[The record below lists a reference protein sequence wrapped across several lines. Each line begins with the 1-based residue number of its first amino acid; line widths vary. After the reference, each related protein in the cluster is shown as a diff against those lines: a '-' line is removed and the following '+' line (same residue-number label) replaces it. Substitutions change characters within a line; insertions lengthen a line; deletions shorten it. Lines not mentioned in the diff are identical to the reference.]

1 MSHYLGVDGG
11 GTKTA
16 FVLADE
22 TGTPLA
28 EVTGPGTYYFPVGI
42 DLVERVL
49 RDGVARVTA
58 QAGVQVET
66 IDRAFV
72 ALPGHGEASGD
83 IAELDAITR
92 RVLGHDRFD
101 VGNDAVA
108 GWAGSLG
115 GVDGIN
121 IVAGTGSIAYGEWR
135 GAAHRA
141 GGWSEVFGDEGSAYW
156 VAVRGLNAFSRM
168 SDGRRTSGPLHAAIR
183 QRVGAATDLDVI
195 GVVVDGWGAKRDR
208 IASLAP
214 AVTEAARAGDTAAQA
229 IVRDAGAE
237 LAALVGAVRAGL
249 GVAAGETLPV
259 SYSGGMFSDP
269 GIRAA
274 FEAAL
279 PPDSELREP
288 VAGPALGAALYAR
301 RRAEV
306 LGHTASA
313 SDR

>member
-1 MSHYLGVDGG
+1 MGVYLGVDGG

-16 FVLADE
+16 FVLADDA
-22 TGTPLA
+22 GAVLA
-28 EVTGPGTYYFPVGI
+28 ESTGPSAYYFATGI

-49 RDGVARVTA
+49 EDGVAAVTRS
-58 QAGVQVET
+58 AGIDRAA

-72 ALPGHGEASGD
+72 ALPGHGEASTD
-83 IAELDAITR
+83 VPALDAIAG
-92 RVLGHDRFD
+92 RVLGHDRYD

-115 GVDGIN
+115 GADGIN

-168 SDGRRTSGPLHAAIR
+168 SDGRLPTGPLHAAIR
-183 QRVGAATDLDVI
+183 DRVEAATDLDVI

-208 IASLAP
+208 IAALAP
-214 AVTEAARAGDTAAQA
+214 AVTGAAESGDRAAQA
-229 IVRDAGAE
+229 IVDDAGAE
-237 LAALVGAVRAGL
+237 LAALVAAVRAGL
-249 GVAAGETLPV
+249 GVEPGETVPV
-259 SYSGGMFSDP
+259 SYSGGMFRAP

-279 PPDSELREP
+279 PSGSDLREP
-288 VAGPALGAALYAR
+288 IAGPALGAALYAR
-301 RRAEV
+301 RRARTT
-306 LGHTASA
+306 HA
-313 SDR
+313 

>member
-1 MSHYLGVDGG
+1 MGLYLGVDGG

-16 FVLADE
+16 FVLADDAGE
-22 TGTPLA
+22 VVA
-28 EVTGPGTYYFPVGI
+28 ESAGPSAYYFAAGI
-42 DLVERVL
+42 DLVQRVL

-58 QAGVQVET
+58 AAGVDVAA

-72 ALPGHGEASGD
+72 ALPGHGEASAD
-83 IAELDAITR
+83 VRALDAIAG
-92 RVLGHDRFD
+92 RVLGHARYD

-115 GVDGIN
+115 GADGVN

-168 SDGRRTSGPLHAAIR
+168 SDGRLPSGPLHAAIR
-183 QRVGAATDLDVI
+183 DRVGAATDLDVI

-208 IASLAP
+208 IAALAP
-214 AVTEAARAGDTAAQA
+214 AVTEAATAGDAAAQA
-229 IVRDAGAE
+229 IVDDAGAE

-249 GVAAGETLPV
+249 GVAPGERVPV
-259 SYSGGMFSDP
+259 SYSGGVFRAP

-279 PPDSELREP
+279 PPGSDLREP
-288 VAGPALGAALYAR
+288 IAGPALGAALYAR
-301 RRAEV
+301 RRAR
-306 LGHTASA
+306 AA
-313 SDR
+313 PRP